1 MAVTGP
7 ARDGQG
13 RPLPRPGRGRTIDC
27 GHGPVPQS
35 GSDWGRSG
43 DCGHGKAT
51 GASLRHGGP
60 GDRAGR
66 AVQAATAASRV
77 PPAAVASDR
86 DCGHGKR
93 SPAEAADGPT
103 ASAVMVTSHGKA
115 TGAGLGHDDTDSTQM
130 MIMRAPVLSHLPG
143 RGPMRPATCAPRTP
157 GPGPTRIVH
166 WRYEWAAALPLESR
180 PGAVR
185 LRQLRPWQMR
195 SR

>member
-51 GASLRHGGP
+51 GASLRHGG
-60 GDRAGR
+60 DRAGR
-66 AVQAATAASRV
+66 AGQAATAASRV
-77 PPAAVASDR
+77 PPAAAAVASDR

-93 SPAEAADGPT
+93 RRPRTVRLPVRSW
-103 ASAVMVTSHGKA
+103 SRVTVRPLEPGS
-115 TGAGLGHDDTDSTQM
+115 DM
-130 MIMRAPVLSHLPG
+130 MIL
-143 RGPMRPATCAPRTP
+143 T
-157 GPGPTRIVH
+157 
-166 WRYEWAAALPLESR
+166 
-180 PGAVR
+180 R
-185 LRQLRPWQMR
+185 LR
-195 SR
+195 